1 MSKAYFVLS
10 SLFCPMNETDE
21 FILDAFKQ
29 QGLANDELIGQ
40 INEEVNAIPEGE
52 VHDKD
57 LAFMNIL
64 LEKTGMPKEEV
75 LGFLSAEL
83 NMESVD
89 LSQVEVSEDVIS
101 ILKPEWAKQY
111 EVMPLG
117 QNEVEAEITFANPLD
132 PDAIDT
138 LSTLLGKS
146 INPKLSYRGDIL
158 SAIDEAYGNAEETKL
173 HDFFEGMEGE
183 IEIGDGVRPEDVS
196 EEDAPI
202 IKYVHSVIKDAL
214 ERRASDIHMEPLEKK
229 FRVRFRID
237 GKLQEQPDPPK
248 RLQPSIISRT
258 KLMANVSLAEKR
270 VPLDGRINV
279 KVGDKVIDLRVSTL
293 PTVHGESI
301 VMRILDKE
309 SLSLGLPQLG
319 FFSDDQ
325 EVFEDVISMP
335 DGIFLVTGP
344 TGSGKSTTLYSAL
357 NAINKPD
364 RKIITVEDPVE
375 YEVAGINQVQ
385 VRADVGMTFSAA
397 LRAMLRQAPNIVM
410 VGEIRDLETAEIAI
424 NASLT
429 GHMVFSTL
437 HTNDAPSAVSRLV
450 DMGVKPFLVS
460 ASLRAALAQR
470 LVRSICQNCKQPYSP
485 NSSELAVLGIN
496 EEQATNAN
504 FMNGAGC
511 KNCGD
516 KGYRGRKGV
525 FEIFVVNPE
534 LEEMIYHNVSIVE
547 LRKKAREMGM
557 RSMRDDG
564 FRKVLAGVTTLDEV
578 LMVTT
583 EEE

>member
-1 MSKAYFVLS
+1 
-10 SLFCPMNETDE
+10 MNETDE
-21 FILDAFKQ
+21 FLLDAFKQ
-29 QGLANDELIGQ
+29 QGIASDDLVSEIRSELDS
-40 INEEVNAIPEGE
+40 NKEMELR
-52 VHDKD
+52 DKEA
-57 LAFMNIL
+57 AFMDSL
-64 LEKTGMPKEEV
+64 LEKTGMEKSEV
-75 LGFLSAEL
+75 LRFLSAEL
-83 NMESVD
+83 NMDSID
-89 LSQVEVSEDVIS
+89 LSEIDISEETFS
-101 ILKPEWAKQY
+101 ILQPDWAKQY
-111 EVMPLG
+111 EVVPLS
-117 QNEVEAEITFANPLD
+117 QNEFEAEIIFANPLD
-132 PDAIDT
+132 PEAIDT
-138 LSTLLGKS
+138 ISQLLGKS
-146 INPKLSYRGDIL
+146 VNPKLSYRSDVLALIN
-158 SAIDEAYGNAEETKL
+158 EAYGNAEETKL
-173 HDFFEGMEGE
+173 NDFFEGMEGD
-183 IEIGDGVRPEDVS
+183 IEIGDGLRAEDVS

-214 ERRASDIHMEPLEKK
+214 ENRASDIHMEPLEKK

-279 KVGDKVIDLRVSTL
+279 KVGEKVIDLRVSTL

-325 EVFEDVISMP
+325 DTFEHVISMP

-375 YEVAGINQVQ
+375 YEVPGINQVQ
-385 VRADVGMTFSAA
+385 VRSDVGMTFSAA

-470 LVRSICQNCKQPYSP
+470 LVRAICQGCKEPHTP
-485 NSSELAVLGIN
+485 NSSELSILGIN
-496 EEQATNAN
+496 EEQASNAS
-504 FMNGAGC
+504 FMIGHGC
-511 KNCGD
+511 SKCGD
-516 KGYRGRKGV
+516 KGFRGRKGV
-525 FEIFVVNPE
+525 FEIFVVNPD

-564 FRKVLAGVTTLDEV
+564 FRKVLSGVTTLDEV

>member
-1 MSKAYFVLS
+1 
-10 SLFCPMNETDE
+10 MNPTDQFLLE
-21 FILDAFKQ
+21 AFKQ
-29 QGLANDELIGQ
+29 QGLVTDSLIAEVQASVDSLPEDQVGDKELALMDGILAKIGLPTQ
-40 INEEVNAIPEGE
+40 EVVNF
-52 VHDKD
+52 
-57 LAFMNIL
+57 LA
-64 LEKTGMPKEEV
+64 
-75 LGFLSAEL
+75 AEL
-83 NMESVD
+83 NMESVEMD
-89 LSQVEVSEDVIS
+89 TIEPPAEIIS
-101 ILKPEWAKQY
+101 LLQADWARQY
-111 EVMPLG
+111 EAFPIG
-117 QNEVEAEITFANPLD
+117 ATTTEIEIVFGNPLD
-132 PDAIDT
+132 EDGLENLT
-138 LSTLLGKS
+138 HLLGKAVY
-146 INPKLSYRGDIL
+146 PKLAYRGDVL
-158 SAIDEAYGNAEETKL
+158 KAIDAAYGSADERKMHE
-173 HDFFEGMEGE
+173 FFEGVEGE
-183 IEIGDGVRPEDVS
+183 DIEIGDGTKPEDVS

-214 ERRASDIHMEPLEKK
+214 EMRASDIHMEPLEKK
-229 FRVRFRID
+229 FRIRFRVD
-237 GKLQEQPDPPK
+237 GRLQEQPDPPK

-279 KVGDKVIDLRVSTL
+279 KVGSKVIDLRVSTL

-325 EVFEDVISMP
+325 TVFEQVIGMP

-357 NAINKPD
+357 NVINQPD

-385 VRADVGMTFSAA
+385 VRSDVGMTFAAA

-437 HTNDAPSAVSRLV
+437 HTNDAPSAVSRLI

-470 LVRSICQNCKQPYSP
+470 LVRSICQNCKQPYEP
-485 NSSELAVLGIN
+485 PASELSVLGISP
-496 EEQATNAN
+496 EQASSAS
-504 FMNGAGC
+504 FMQGQGCDKCGGNGF
-511 KNCGD
+511 
-516 KGYRGRKGV
+516 RGRKGV
-525 FEIFVVNPE
+525 FEIFTVNQE

-557 RSMRDDG
+557 RTMREDG
-564 FRKVLAGVTTLDEV
+564 FRKVLAGVTTLSEV
-578 LMVTT
+578 MLVTT

>member
-1 MSKAYFVLS
+1 
-10 SLFCPMNETDE
+10 MNQTDE
-21 FILDAFKQ
+21 FILDALRQ
-29 QGLANDELIGQ
+29 QGVTEELIG
-40 INEEVNAIPEGE
+40 EVRGAIEALPEGP
-52 VHDKD
+52 VGDGD
-57 LAFMNIL
+57 LAFMDEL
-64 LEKTGMPKEEV
+64 LVRTGLPQDDIVNYLAGE
-75 LGFLSAEL
+75 LS
-83 NMESVD
+83 MEAAD
-89 LSQVEVSEDVIS
+89 LSQVNPTEEIVGLLTPD
-101 ILKPEWAKQY
+101 LARKY
-111 EVMPLG
+111 EAFPLG
-117 QNEVEAEITFANPLD
+117 ASGSEVEIALGNPLHFLESGQED
-132 PDAIDT
+132 LEFHLKKAV
-138 LSTLLGKS
+138 
-146 INPKLSYRGDIL
+146 NPKVAYRGDVL
-158 SAIDEAYGNAEETKL
+158 HAIDEAYGSAEDRKMN
-173 HDFFEGMEGE
+173 DFFEGMSEDE

-214 ERRASDIHMEPLEKK
+214 EMRASDIHMEPLEKK
-229 FRVRFRID
+229 FRIRFRVD
-237 GKLQEQPDPPK
+237 GKLQEQQDPPK

-325 EVFEDVISMP
+325 EVFEGVISMP

-357 NAINKPD
+357 NAINTPD

-385 VRADVGMTFSAA
+385 VRAEVGMTFSAA

-437 HTNDAPSAVSRLV
+437 HTNDAPSAVSRLI

-470 LVRSICQNCKQPYSP
+470 LVRSICQNCKQPHEANP
-485 NSSELAVLGIN
+485 SELNVLGVS
-496 EEQATNAN
+496 EDQVSSAN
-504 FMNGAGC
+504 FMIGAGC
-511 KNCGD
+511 DKCG
-516 KGYRGRKGV
+516 GNGFRGRKGV
-525 FEIFVVNPE
+525 FEIFTVNSE

-557 RSMRDDG
+557 RSMREDG

-583 EEE
+583 AEE

>member
-1 MSKAYFVLS
+1 MNATEEFLTEAFKEQGLVTQEGIDQIMIEARSLS
-10 SLFCPMNETDE
+10 SEQSTGDE
-21 FILDAFKQ
+21 ALD
-29 QGLANDELIGQ
+29 
-40 INEEVNAIPEGE
+40 
-52 VHDKD
+52 
-57 LAFMNIL
+57 FMQLL
-64 LEKTGMPKEEV
+64 LERLELSIDEV
-75 LGFLSAEL
+75 QNFLAAEL
-83 NMESVD
+83 NMDPVE
-89 LSQVEVSEDVIS
+89 LSTFSPTPEIIS
-101 ILKPEWAKQY
+101 ILSPEIARQY
-111 EVMPLG
+111 EALPLG
-117 QNEVEAEITFANPLD
+117 TDGTTVDLALGDPLD
-132 PDAIDT
+132 QDGIDNLGHLIGKPVNPRLAHRGQVLEAI
-138 LSTLLGKS
+138 
-146 INPKLSYRGDIL
+146 RQV
-158 SAIDEAYGNAEETKL
+158 YGFDQAEKEQ
-173 HDFFEGMEGE
+173 DFFEGLGGEE
-183 IEIGDGVRPEDVS
+183 IEIDDNVRPEDAR

-202 IKYVHSVIKDAL
+202 IKFVHSVIKDAL
-214 ERRASDIHMEPLEKK
+214 ESRASDIHMEPLERK
-229 FRVRFRID
+229 FRIRFRID
-237 GKLQEQPDPPK
+237 GKLIEQQDPPK

-279 KVGDKVIDLRVSTL
+279 KVGKKVIDLRVSTL

-325 EVFEDVISMP
+325 TIFEQVINMP

-375 YEVAGINQVQ
+375 YEVPGINQVQ

-437 HTNDAPSAVSRLV
+437 HTNDAPSSVSRLV

-470 LVRSICQNCKQPYSP
+470 LVRSICQNCKQPYKP
-485 NSSELAVLGIN
+485 TASELAVLGIN
-496 EEQATNAN
+496 EEQAAGAS
-504 FMNGAGC
+504 FMKGVGC
-511 KNCGD
+511 ANCGD

-534 LEEMIYHNVSIVE
+534 IEEMIYNNVSIVE
-547 LRKKAREMGM
+547 LRGKAREMGM
-557 RSMRDDG
+557 RSMRNDG
-564 FRKVLAGVTTLDEV
+564 FRKVLAGITTLDEV

>member
-1 MSKAYFVLS
+1 
-10 SLFCPMNETDE
+10 MNQTDE
-21 FILDAFKQ
+21 FILDALRE
-29 QGLANDELIGQ
+29 QGLVTDELV
-40 INEEVNAIPEGE
+40 EEVNAAIQAEAGNTMGGKE
-52 VHDKD
+52 LFFMDEI
-57 LAFMNIL
+57 LA
-64 LEKTGMPKEEV
+64 KTGLPQEDLVNYLCSELSMEAVDFSQVNPTEEIIGLLTPELARKFEV
-75 LGFLSAEL
+75 L
-83 NMESVD
+83 
-89 LSQVEVSEDVIS
+89 
-101 ILKPEWAKQY
+101 
-111 EVMPLG
+111 PLG
-117 QNEVEAEITFANPLD
+117 MTGAEIELAVGDPLD
-132 PDAIDT
+132 FLENGQAA
-138 LSTLLGKS
+138 LEFELKKS
-146 INPKLSYRGDIL
+146 INPKVAYRGAVL
-158 SAIDEAYGNAEETKL
+158 EAIDQAYGAAEERKMN
-173 HDFFEGMEGE
+173 DFFEGMSEDE

-214 ERRASDIHMEPLEKK
+214 DRRASDIHMEPLEKK
-229 FRVRFRID
+229 FRIRFRVD

-279 KVGDKVIDLRVSTL
+279 KVGEKVIDLRVSTL

-325 EVFEDVISMP
+325 ETFERVISMP

-437 HTNDAPSAVSRLV
+437 HTNDAPSAVSRLI

-470 LVRSICQNCKQPYSP
+470 LVRSICQNCKEPYEANP
-485 NSSELAVLGIN
+485 SELAVLGVS
-496 EEQATNAN
+496 EDQAKSAN
-504 FMNGAGC
+504 FMHGTGC
-511 KNCGD
+511 EKCGD
-516 KGYRGRKGV
+516 KGFRGRKGV
-525 FEIFVVNPE
+525 FEIFGVNE
-534 LEEMIYHNVSIVE
+534 EIEEMIYHNVSIVE

-557 RSMRDDG
+557 RSMREDG
-564 FRKVLAGVTTLDEV
+564 FRKVLAGITTLDEV

-583 EEE
+583 AEE

>member
-1 MSKAYFVLS
+1 MNATEEFLTEAFKDQGLVTQESIEQILAEAKAQTDSENRADDGVEFFNLLLAQLGLSKDEVVNFLGAELSMPTTDLSTLSLTPEVLS
-10 SLFCPMNETDE
+10 LLPAEHARFYE
-21 FILDAFKQ
+21 
-29 QGLANDELIGQ
+29 
-40 INEEVNAIPEGE
+40 AIPLGT
-52 VHDKD
+52 DGSSID
-57 LAFMNIL
+57 I
-64 LEKTGMPKEEV
+64 V
-75 LGFLSAEL
+75 LG
-83 NMESVD
+83 
-89 LSQVEVSEDVIS
+89 
-101 ILKPEWAKQY
+101 
-111 EVMPLG
+111 
-117 QNEVEAEITFANPLD
+117 NPLD
-132 PDAIDT
+132 HDTIDN
-138 LSTLLGKS
+138 LSHLLGKPL
-146 INPKLSYRGDIL
+146 NPSVAYRGDVL
-158 SAIDEAYGNAEETKL
+158 DAIHKIYGLDEKEKEK
-173 HDFFEGMEGE
+173 DFFDGLGQGDIE
-183 IEIGDGVRPEDVS
+183 IEDNVRPEDVS

-202 IKYVHSVIKDAL
+202 IKFVHSVIKDAL
-214 ERRASDIHMEPLEKK
+214 EKRASDIHMEPLEKK
-229 FRVRFRID
+229 FRIRFRID
-237 GKLQEQPDPPK
+237 GKLIEQPDPPK
-248 RLQPSIISRT
+248 RLQPSILSRT

-279 KVGDKVIDLRVSTL
+279 KVGQKVIDLRVSTL

-325 EVFEDVISMP
+325 TTFERVINMP

-375 YEVAGINQVQ
+375 YEVPGINQVQ
-385 VRADVGMTFSAA
+385 VRTEVGMTFSAA

-470 LVRSICQNCKQPYSP
+470 LVRAICQNCKGPYEPTSA
-485 NSSELAVLGIN
+485 ELAVLGIT
-496 EEQATNAN
+496 EEQASGAT
-504 FMNGAGC
+504 FMKGAGC
-511 KNCGD
+511 GKCGD

-525 FEIFVVNPE
+525 FEIFEVNQE
-534 LEEMIYHNVSIVE
+534 IEEMIYNNVSIVE
-547 LRKKAREMGM
+547 LRNKAREMGM
-557 RSMRDDG
+557 RSMRNDG
-564 FRKVLAGVTTLDEV
+564 FRKVLAGITTLDEV

>member
-1 MSKAYFVLS
+1 MKFSISA
-10 SLFCPMNETDE
+10 NGTEIE
-21 FILDAFKQ
+21 IAF
-29 QGLANDELIGQ
+29 G
-40 INEEVNAIPEGE
+40 
-52 VHDKD
+52 
-57 LAFMNIL
+57 
-64 LEKTGMPKEEV
+64 
-75 LGFLSAEL
+75 
-83 NMESVD
+83 
-89 LSQVEVSEDVIS
+89 
-101 ILKPEWAKQY
+101 
-111 EVMPLG
+111 
-117 QNEVEAEITFANPLD
+117 NPLD
-132 PDAIDT
+132 EDGFDNLT
-138 LSTLLGKS
+138 HLLGKT
-146 INPKLSYRGDIL
+146 INPKVAYRGQVL
-158 SAIDEAYGNAEETKL
+158 QAIDEAYGSAQDRKVNE
-173 HDFFEGMEGE
+173 FFDDMGDSG
-183 IEIGDGVRPEDVS
+183 IEIGDGVKPEDVS

-214 ERRASDIHMEPLEKK
+214 DMRASDIHMEPLEKK
-229 FRVRFRID
+229 FRLRFRVD

-325 EVFEDVISMP
+325 QLFEEVISLP

-437 HTNDAPSAVSRLV
+437 HTNDAPSAISR
-450 DMGVKPFLVS
+450 
-460 ASLRAALAQR
+460 
-470 LVRSICQNCKQPYSP
+470 
-485 NSSELAVLGIN
+485 
-496 EEQATNAN
+496 
-504 FMNGAGC
+504 
-511 KNCGD
+511 
-516 KGYRGRKGV
+516 
-525 FEIFVVNPE
+525 
-534 LEEMIYHNVSIVE
+534 
-547 LRKKAREMGM
+547 
-557 RSMRDDG
+557 
-564 FRKVLAGVTTLDEV
+564 
-578 LMVTT
+578 
-583 EEE
+583 

>member
-1 MSKAYFVLS
+1 
-10 SLFCPMNETDE
+10 MNPTDE
-21 FILDAFKQ
+21 FLVEAFKQ
-29 QGLANDELIGQ
+29 QGLVNDEMLAEISAKLIHG
-40 INEEVNAIPEGE
+40 EEESE
-52 VHDKD
+52 VAKD
-57 LAFMNIL
+57 LAYMDAIL
-64 LEKTGMPKEEV
+64 ETTGLPVQEV
-75 LGFLSAEL
+75 INFLAAEL
-83 NMESVD
+83 NMDAVD
-89 LSQVEVSEDVIS
+89 METLSPSEEIIS
-101 ILKPEWAKQY
+101 LLQPQWARQY
-111 EVMPLG
+111 EAYPIG
-117 QNEVEAEITFANPLD
+117 INGTEVEIVFGNPLD
-132 PDAIDT
+132 EDGLDNLT
-138 LSTLLGKS
+138 HLLGKP
-146 INPKLSYRGDIL
+146 IYPKIAYRGHVL
-158 SAIDEAYGNAEETKL
+158 KAIDEAYGSAEERKMNE
-173 HDFFEGMEGE
+173 FFEGIGNED
-183 IEIGDGVRPEDVS
+183 IEIGDGTKPEDIS

-202 IKYVHSVIKDAL
+202 IKFVHSVIKDAL
-214 ERRASDIHMEPLEKK
+214 EMRASDIHMEPLEKK
-229 FRVRFRID
+229 FRIRYRVD

-258 KLMANVSLAEKR
+258 KLMADVSLAEKR

-279 KVGDKVIDLRVSTL
+279 KVGEKVIDLRVSTL

-325 EVFEDVISMP
+325 SVFEGVINMP

-357 NAINKPD
+357 NVINQPD

-385 VRADVGMTFSAA
+385 VRADIGMTFSAA

-437 HTNDAPSAVSRLV
+437 HTNDAPSAVSRLI

-485 NSSELAVLGIN
+485 STSELSVLGIN
-496 EEQATNAN
+496 ADQASNAS
-504 FMNGAGC
+504 FMEGQGCDKCGGNGF
-511 KNCGD
+511 
-516 KGYRGRKGV
+516 RGRKGV
-525 FEIFVVNPE
+525 FEIFVINQE

-557 RSMRDDG
+557 RTMREDG
-564 FRKVLAGVTTLDEV
+564 YRKVLAGVTTLDEV
-578 LMVTT
+578 LLVTT
-583 EEE
+583 SEE

>member
-1 MSKAYFVLS
+1 
-10 SLFCPMNETDE
+10 MNPTDE
-21 FILDAFKQ
+21 YLLEAFSQ
-29 QGLANDELIGQ
+29 QGVVNEAMLAEIRQAVDAQSE
-40 INEEVNAIPEGE
+40 EEVG
-52 VHDKD
+52 DKD
-57 LAFMNIL
+57 LSFMNL
-64 LEKTGMPKEEV
+64 VLEKTGTHETDV
-75 LGFLSAEL
+75 VNFLASEL

-89 LSQVEVSEDVIS
+89 LAEVNPPQE
-101 ILKPEWAKQY
+101 ILALLSPEWARQY
-111 EVMPLG
+111 EAFPLG
-117 QNEVEAEITFANPLD
+117 VSGAEIEIVFGNPLD
-132 PDAIDT
+132 EDGLDNLT
-138 LSTLLGKS
+138 HLLGKT
-146 INPKLSYRGDIL
+146 INPKIAYRGAVL
-158 SAIDEAYGNAEETKL
+158 HAIDEAYGTAEDRRMNE
-173 HDFFEGMEGE
+173 FFDGMDASE
-183 IEIGDGVRPEDVS
+183 IEIGDGVKPEDVS

-214 ERRASDIHMEPLEKK
+214 EMRASDIHMEPLEKK
-229 FRVRFRID
+229 FRIRFRVD

-279 KVGDKVIDLRVSTL
+279 KVGSKVIDLRVSTL

-319 FFSDDQ
+319 FFTDDQ
-325 EVFEDVISMP
+325 EIFEGVITLP

-357 NAINKPD
+357 NAINQPD

-385 VRADVGMTFSAA
+385 VRTDVGMTFSAA

-437 HTNDAPSAVSRLV
+437 HTNDAASAVSRLV

-470 LVRSICQNCKQPYSP
+470 LVRSICQSCKEPHTPSP
-485 NSSELAVLGIN
+485 SELSVLGIG
-496 EEQATNAN
+496 EDQVSNAS
-504 FMNGAGC
+504 FMRGAGC
-511 KNCGD
+511 EKCGD
-516 KGYRGRKGV
+516 KGFRGRKGV
-525 FEIFVVNPE
+525 FEIFVVNE
-534 LEEMIYHNVSIVE
+534 EIEEMIYHNVSIVE
-547 LRKKAREMGM
+547 LRRKAREMGM
-557 RSMRDDG
+557 RSMREDG

>member
-1 MSKAYFVLS
+1 M
-10 SLFCPMNETDE
+10 PMNETDE
-21 FILDAFKQ
+21 FLLDAFKQ
-29 QGLANDELIGQ
+29 QGIASDNLVSEIRSELDS
-40 INEEVNAIPEGE
+40 NKEMELK
-52 VHDKD
+52 DKEA
-57 LAFMNIL
+57 AFMDSL
-64 LEKTGMPKEEV
+64 LEKTGMEKSEV
-75 LGFLSAEL
+75 LRFLSAEL
-83 NMESVD
+83 NMDSID
-89 LSQVEVSEDVIS
+89 LSEIDISEETFS
-101 ILKPEWAKQY
+101 ILQPDWAKQY
-111 EVMPLG
+111 EVVPLS
-117 QNEVEAEITFANPLD
+117 QNEFEAEIIFANPLD
-132 PDAIDT
+132 PEAIDT
-138 LSTLLGKS
+138 ISQLLGKS
-146 INPKLSYRGDIL
+146 VNPKLSYRSDVLALIN
-158 SAIDEAYGNAEETKL
+158 EAYGNAEETKL
-173 HDFFEGMEGE
+173 NDFFEGMEGD
-183 IEIGDGVRPEDVS
+183 IEIGDGLRAEDVS

-214 ERRASDIHMEPLEKK
+214 ENRASDIHMEPLEKK

-279 KVGDKVIDLRVSTL
+279 KVGEKVIDLRVSTL

-325 EVFEDVISMP
+325 DTFEHVISMP

-375 YEVAGINQVQ
+375 YEVPGINQVQ
-385 VRADVGMTFSAA
+385 VRSDVGMTFSAA

-470 LVRSICQNCKQPYSP
+470 LVRAICQGCKEPHTP
-485 NSSELAVLGIN
+485 NSSELSILGIN
-496 EEQATNAN
+496 EEQASNAS
-504 FMNGAGC
+504 FMIGHGC
-511 KNCGD
+511 SKCGD
-516 KGYRGRKGV
+516 KGFRGRKGV
-525 FEIFVVNPE
+525 FEIFVVNPD

-564 FRKVLAGVTTLDEV
+564 FRKVLSGVTTLDEV

>member
-1 MSKAYFVLS
+1 
-10 SLFCPMNETDE
+10 MNPTDE
-21 FILDAFKQ
+21 FILDAIKQ
-29 QGLANDELIGQ
+29 QGMLTEEALAEIISEVESEGDSLVGDKEL
-40 INEEVNAIPEGE
+40 AIMNG
-52 VHDKD
+52 V
-57 LAFMNIL
+57 LA
-64 LEKTGMPKEEV
+64 KTGMPETEV
-75 LGFLSAEL
+75 VNFLSSEM
-83 NMESVD
+83 NMDAVD
-89 LSQVEVSEDVIS
+89 LAQVNPTEEI
-101 ILKPEWAKQY
+101 INLLTAEWARKY
-111 EVMPLG
+111 EAFPLG
-117 QNEVEAEITFANPLD
+117 ATGAEIEIVFGNPLD
-132 PDAIDT
+132 QDGYDNLT
-138 LSTLLGKS
+138 HLLGKT
-146 INPKLSYRGDIL
+146 INPKVAYRGSVL
-158 SAIDEAYGNAEETKL
+158 AAIDEAYGAAEDRKMK
-173 HDFFEGMEGE
+173 DFFGG
-183 IEIGDGVRPEDVS
+183 IGDDVEIGDGVKPEDVS

-214 ERRASDIHMEPLEKK
+214 EMRASDIHMEPLEKK
-229 FRVRFRID
+229 FRIRFRVD
-237 GKLQEQPDPPK
+237 GKLREQQDPPK

-279 KVGDKVIDLRVSTL
+279 KVGDKSIDLRVSTL

-325 EVFEDVISMP
+325 TTFEEVIALP

-357 NAINKPD
+357 NVINKPD

-385 VRADVGMTFSAA
+385 VRTEVGMTFSAA
-397 LRAMLRQAPNIVM
+397 LRSMLRQAPNIVM

-437 HTNDAPSAVSRLV
+437 HTNDAPSSVSRLI

-470 LVRSICQNCKQPYSP
+470 LVRSICQNCKEPYTATGNELNILGVSEDQA
-485 NSSELAVLGIN
+485 SSAS
-496 EEQATNAN
+496 
-504 FMNGAGC
+504 FMHGTGC
-511 KNCGD
+511 AKCGD
-516 KGYRGRKGV
+516 SGFRGRKGV
-525 FEIFVVNPE
+525 FEIFVVNQE
-534 LEEMIYHNVSIVE
+534 IEEMIYHNVSIVE

-557 RSMRDDG
+557 RSMREDG

-583 EEE
+583 SEE

>member
-1 MSKAYFVLS
+1 MNATEEYLTEAFKEQGLVDQELVDQTFAEAKNLESVESSGDEGLDFMNLLLQKLELS
-10 SLFCPMNETDE
+10 SDE
-21 FILDAFKQ
+21 VVNFLAAELSMEPIDLSVINPTPEIL
-29 QGLANDELIGQ
+29 ELLNPEQ
-40 INEEVNAIPEGE
+40 ARLYEAIP
-52 VHDKD
+52 
-57 LAFMNIL
+57 
-64 LEKTGMPKEEV
+64 
-75 LGFLSAEL
+75 LGIDGT
-83 NMESVD
+83 SVD
-89 LSQVEVSEDVIS
+89 LV
-101 ILKPEWAKQY
+101 
-111 EVMPLG
+111 LG
-117 QNEVEAEITFANPLD
+117 NPLD
-132 PDAIDT
+132 QDGIDN
-138 LSTLLGKS
+138 LGHILGKS
-146 INPKLSYRGDIL
+146 INPRIAYRADVLGLINQL
-158 SAIDEAYGNAEETKL
+158 YGLNETEKEKG
-173 HDFFEGMEGE
+173 FFEGLGDEDIK
-183 IEIGDGVRPEDVS
+183 IEDNVRPEDVS

-202 IKYVHSVIKDAL
+202 IKFVHSVIKDAL
-214 ERRASDIHMEPLEKK
+214 EKRASDIHMEPLEKK
-229 FRVRFRID
+229 FRIRFRID
-237 GKLQEQPDPPK
+237 GKLIEQPDPPK
-248 RLQPSIISRT
+248 RLQPSILSRT

-279 KVGDKVIDLRVSTL
+279 KVGEKVIDLRVSTL

-325 EVFEDVISMP
+325 TVFEKVINMP

-357 NAINKPD
+357 HAINKPD

-375 YEVAGINQVQ
+375 YEVPGINQVQ
-385 VRADVGMTFSAA
+385 VRTEVGMTFSAA

-470 LVRSICQNCKQPYSP
+470 LVRAICQNCKAPYKP
-485 NSSELAVLGIN
+485 NSAELAVLGIN
-496 EEQATNAN
+496 EEQAADAS
-504 FMNGAGC
+504 FMKGAGC
-511 KNCGD
+511 PKCGE

-525 FEIFVVNPE
+525 FEIFVVSSE
-534 LEEMIYHNVSIVE
+534 IEEMIYNNVSIVE
-547 LRKKAREMGM
+547 LRTKAREMGM
-557 RSMRDDG
+557 RSMRSDG
-564 FRKVLAGVTTLDEV
+564 FRKVLAGITTLDEV

>member
-1 MSKAYFVLS
+1 
-10 SLFCPMNETDE
+10 MNATEE
-21 FILDAFKQ
+21 FLIEALKE
-29 QGLANDELIGQ
+29 QGLFSEELLNDFLAEVESLDSTESLGDSGLDLINIAVKNLGLS
-40 INEEVNAIPEGE
+40 
-52 VHDKD
+52 KD
-57 LAFMNIL
+57 EISAFI
-64 LEKTGMPKEEV
+64 G
-75 LGFLSAEL
+75 AEL
-83 NMESVD
+83 GMQVID
-89 LSQVEVSEDVIS
+89 LSQINPTDD
-101 ILKPEWAKQY
+101 ILSLLTPELARQY
-111 EVMPLG
+111 EAIPIEDDGSTIDLILG
-117 QNEVEAEITFANPLD
+117 NPVD
-132 PDAIDT
+132 QDGIEN
-138 LSTLLGKS
+138 LSHVLGRS
-146 INPKLSYRGDIL
+146 INPWVAYREDIL
-158 SAIDEAYGNAEETKL
+158 GLIDQIYGVAESEKEQSFL
-173 HDFFEGMEGE
+173 EGLNDQNVQ
-183 IEIGDGVRPEDVS
+183 IGDGTDMGEVS

-214 ERRASDIHMEPLEKK
+214 EMRASDIHMEPLEKK
-229 FRVRFRID
+229 FRIRYRID
-237 GKLQEQPDPPK
+237 GKLQEQQDPPK

-279 KVGDKVIDLRVSTL
+279 QVGEKIIDLRVSTL

-325 EVFEDVISMP
+325 SVFEKVINMP

-375 YEVAGINQVQ
+375 YEVPGINQVQ
-385 VRADVGMTFSAA
+385 VRSDVGMTFSAA

-437 HTNDAPSAVSRLV
+437 HTNDAPSAVSRLI

-470 LVRSICQNCKQPYSP
+470 LVRAICQNCKQPYKP
-485 NSSELAVLGIN
+485 NQSELSVLGLTV
-496 EEQATNAN
+496 EQSDGAS
-504 FMNGAGC
+504 FMRGDGC
-511 KNCGD
+511 SKCGD

-525 FEIFVVNPE
+525 FEIFVVNQE
-534 LEEMIYHNVSIVE
+534 LEEMIYNNVSIVE

-557 RSMRDDG
+557 RSMREDG
-564 FRKVLAGVTTLDEV
+564 YRKVMAGVTTLDEV

>member
-1 MSKAYFVLS
+1 MPTFEL
-10 SLFCPMNETDE
+10 MNATEE
-21 FILDAFKQ
+21 FLTDAFKE
-29 QGLANDELIGQ
+29 QGLASQELIDQ
-40 INEEVNAIPEGE
+40 VLAEVKDQEPGEASGDEGL
-52 VHDKD
+52 D
-57 LAFMNIL
+57 FMNL
-64 LEKTGMPKEEV
+64 LLIKLELSKEEV
-75 LGFLSAEL
+75 VNFLGSEL
-83 NMESVD
+83 DMEVIDMVGVS
-89 LSQVEVSEDVIS
+89 LTPEVIGLLNSEH
-101 ILKPEWAKQY
+101 ARFY
-111 EVMPLG
+111 EAIPLG
-117 QNEVEAEITFANPLD
+117 TDGTSIDVVLGNPLD
-132 PDAIDT
+132 QDGIDN
-138 LSTLLGKS
+138 LGHLFGKPVNPRVAYRADVLES
-146 INPKLSYRGDIL
+146 IDQLYGLNEKEKEKDFLEGLGGGDIQ
-158 SAIDEAYGNAEETKL
+158 
-173 HDFFEGMEGE
+173 
-183 IEIGDGVRPEDVS
+183 IEDNVRPEDVS

-202 IKYVHSVIKDAL
+202 IKFVHSVIKDAL
-214 ERRASDIHMEPLEKK
+214 EKRASDIHMEPLEKK
-229 FRVRFRID
+229 FRIRFRID
-237 GKLQEQPDPPK
+237 GKLIEQQDPPK
-248 RLQPSIISRT
+248 RLQPSILSRT

-279 KVGDKVIDLRVSTL
+279 KVGKKVIDLRVSTL

-325 EVFEDVISMP
+325 TIFEQVINLP

-375 YEVAGINQVQ
+375 YEVPGINQVQ
-385 VRADVGMTFSAA
+385 VRAEVGMTFSAA

-470 LVRSICQNCKQPYSP
+470 LVRAICQNCKGPYDP
-485 NSSELAVLGIN
+485 NSAELAVLGIN
-496 EEQATNAN
+496 EEQAAGAT
-504 FMNGAGC
+504 FMKGTGC
-511 KNCGD
+511 PKCGE

-525 FEIFVVNPE
+525 FEIFVVNSE
-534 LEEMIYHNVSIVE
+534 IEEMIYNNVSIVE
-547 LRKKAREMGM
+547 LRNKAREMGM
-557 RSMRDDG
+557 RSMRNDG

>member
-1 MSKAYFVLS
+1 
-10 SLFCPMNETDE
+10 MNPTDE
-21 FILDAFKQ
+21 YLLEAFSQ
-29 QGLANDELIGQ
+29 QGVVNDAMLAEIRQAVDAQSE
-40 INEEVNAIPEGE
+40 EEVG
-52 VHDKD
+52 DKD
-57 LAFMNIL
+57 LSFMNL
-64 LEKTGMPKEEV
+64 VLEKTGTPETDV
-75 LGFLSAEL
+75 VNFLASEL

-89 LSQVEVSEDVIS
+89 LAEVNPPQE
-101 ILKPEWAKQY
+101 ILALLSPEWARQY
-111 EVMPLG
+111 EAFPLG
-117 QNEVEAEITFANPLD
+117 VSGAEIEIVFGNPLD
-132 PDAIDT
+132 EDGLDNLT
-138 LSTLLGKS
+138 HLLGKT
-146 INPKLSYRGDIL
+146 INPKIAYRGAVL
-158 SAIDEAYGNAEETKL
+158 HAIDEAYGTAEDRRMNE
-173 HDFFEGMEGE
+173 FFDGMDASE
-183 IEIGDGVRPEDVS
+183 IEIGDGVKPEDVS

-214 ERRASDIHMEPLEKK
+214 EMRASDIHMEPLEKK
-229 FRVRFRID
+229 FRIRFRVD

-279 KVGDKVIDLRVSTL
+279 KVGSKVIDLRVSTL

-319 FFSDDQ
+319 FFTDDQ
-325 EVFEDVISMP
+325 EIFEGVITLP

-357 NAINKPD
+357 NAINQPD
-364 RKIITVEDPVE
+364 RKIITVEEPVE
-375 YEVAGINQVQ
+375 YEGAGINQVQ
-385 VRADVGMTFSAA
+385 VRADGGMTFSAA

-470 LVRSICQNCKQPYSP
+470 LVRSICQSCKEPHTPSP
-485 NSSELAVLGIN
+485 SELSVLGIG
-496 EEQATNAN
+496 EDQVSNAS
-504 FMNGAGC
+504 FMRGAGC
-511 KNCGD
+511 EKCGD
-516 KGYRGRKGV
+516 KGFRGRKGV
-525 FEIFVVNPE
+525 FEIFVVNE
-534 LEEMIYHNVSIVE
+534 EIEEMIYHNVSIVE
-547 LRKKAREMGM
+547 LRRKAREMGM
-557 RSMRDDG
+557 RSMREDG

>member
-1 MSKAYFVLS
+1 
-10 SLFCPMNETDE
+10 MNPTDE
-21 FILDAFKQ
+21 YILDAFKQ
-29 QGLANDELIGQ
+29 QGLLSGDMVAEITA
-40 INEEVNAIPEGE
+40 EVEAEGE
-52 VHDKD
+52 SLVGDKE
-57 LAFMNIL
+57 LAVMNGVL
-64 LEKTGMPKEEV
+64 AKTGMPETEV
-75 LGFLSAEL
+75 VNFLASEL
-83 NMESVD
+83 NMDAVD
-89 LSQVEVSEDVIS
+89 LAQVNPTEDIIS
-101 ILKPEWAKQY
+101 LLTPEWARKY
-111 EVMPLG
+111 EAFPIG
-117 QNEVEAEITFANPLD
+117 ATGAEIEIVFGNPLD
-132 PDAIDT
+132 QDGYDNLT
-138 LSTLLGKS
+138 HLLGKT
-146 INPKLSYRGDIL
+146 INPKVAYRGSVL
-158 SAIDEAYGNAEETKL
+158 AAIDEAYGAAEDRKMK
-173 HDFFEGMEGE
+173 DFFGGMGDDE
-183 IEIGDGVRPEDVS
+183 IEIGDGVKPEDVS

-214 ERRASDIHMEPLEKK
+214 EMRASDIHMEPLEKK
-229 FRVRFRID
+229 FRIRFRVD
-237 GKLQEQPDPPK
+237 GKLREQQDPPK

-279 KVGDKVIDLRVSTL
+279 KVGEKVIDLRVSTL

-325 EVFEDVISMP
+325 STFEKVIALP

-357 NAINKPD
+357 NVINKPD

-385 VRADVGMTFSAA
+385 VRTEVGMTFSAA
-397 LRAMLRQAPNIVM
+397 LRSMLRQAPNIVM

-429 GHMVFSTL
+429 GPTAISTL
-437 HTNDAPSAVSRLV
+437 HTNDAPSSVSRLI

-470 LVRSICQNCKQPYSP
+470 LVRSICQGCKEPYQPGD
-485 NSSELAVLGIN
+485 NELNILGVT
-496 EEQATNAN
+496 EEQASTAS
-504 FMNGAGC
+504 FMHGAGC
-511 KNCGD
+511 AKCGES
-516 KGYRGRKGV
+516 GFRGRKGV
-525 FEIFVVNPE
+525 FEIFVVNQE
-534 LEEMIYHNVSIVE
+534 IEEMIYHNVSIVD

-557 RSMRDDG
+557 RSMREDG

-583 EEE
+583 AEE

>member
-1 MSKAYFVLS
+1 
-10 SLFCPMNETDE
+10 MNPTDE

-29 QGLANDELIGQ
+29 QGMLSEEVLAEITAEVEAEGESLIGGK
-40 INEEVNAIPEGE
+40 ELAI
-52 VHDKD
+52 
-57 LAFMNIL
+57 MNGV
-64 LEKTGMPKEEV
+64 LEKTGMPESEV
-75 LGFLSAEL
+75 VGFLASEL
-83 NMESVD
+83 NMDAVD
-89 LSQVEVSEDVIS
+89 LTEVNPTEDI
-101 ILKPEWAKQY
+101 IALLTPEWARKY
-111 EVMPLG
+111 EAFPLG
-117 QNEVEAEITFANPLD
+117 ATGAEIEIVFGNPLD
-132 PDAIDT
+132 QDGFDNLT
-138 LSTLLGKS
+138 HLLGKT
-146 INPKLSYRGDIL
+146 INPKVAYRGSVL
-158 SAIDEAYGNAEETKL
+158 AAIDEAYGAAEDRKMK
-173 HDFFEGMEGE
+173 DFFGGVGDDD
-183 IEIGDGVRPEDVS
+183 IEIGEGVNPEDVS

-214 ERRASDIHMEPLEKK
+214 EMRASDIHMEPLEKK
-229 FRVRFRID
+229 FRIRFRVD
-237 GKLQEQPDPPK
+237 GKLREQQDPPK

-279 KVGDKVIDLRVSTL
+279 KVGEKSIDLRVSTL

-325 EVFEDVISMP
+325 ATFEKVITLP

-357 NAINKPD
+357 NVINKPD

-375 YEVAGINQVQ
+375 YELAGINQVQ
-385 VRADVGMTFSAA
+385 VRAEVGMTFSAA
-397 LRAMLRQAPNIVM
+397 LRSMLRQAPNIVM

-437 HTNDAPSAVSRLV
+437 HTNDAPSSVSRLV

-470 LVRSICQNCKQPYSP
+470 LVRSICQNCKEPYTASG
-485 NSSELAVLGIN
+485 NELNILGVTEDQASSAS
-496 EEQATNAN
+496 
-504 FMNGAGC
+504 FMHGAGC
-511 KNCGD
+511 AKCGD
-516 KGYRGRKGV
+516 SGFRGRKGV
-525 FEIFVVNPE
+525 FEIFVINQE
-534 LEEMIYHNVSIVE
+534 IEEMIYHNVSIVE

-557 RSMRDDG
+557 RSMREDG

-583 EEE
+583 AEE

>member
-1 MSKAYFVLS
+1 
-10 SLFCPMNETDE
+10 MNPTDE

-29 QGLANDELIGQ
+29 QGILSDEVLAEITAEVESQGNGLIGGK
-40 INEEVNAIPEGE
+40 EVAI
-52 VHDKD
+52 
-57 LAFMNIL
+57 MNGV
-64 LEKTGMPKEEV
+64 LEKTGMPEDEV
-75 LGFLSAEL
+75 VNFLAGEL
-83 NMESVD
+83 NMDAVD
-89 LSQVEVSEDVIS
+89 LSTLNPTEEVIS
-101 ILKPEWAKQY
+101 ILTPEWARKY
-111 EVMPLG
+111 EAFPIG
-117 QNEVEAEITFANPLD
+117 ATGSEIEIVFGNPLD
-132 PDAIDT
+132 QDGYDNLT
-138 LSTLLGKS
+138 HLLGKM
-146 INPKLSYRGDIL
+146 INPKVAYRGTVL
-158 SAIDEAYGNAEETKL
+158 AAIDEAYGAAEDRKME
-173 HDFFEGMEGE
+173 DFFGNAGSDD
-183 IEIGDGVRPEDVS
+183 IEIGDGVKPEDVS

-214 ERRASDIHMEPLEKK
+214 DSRASDIHMEPLEKK
-229 FRVRFRID
+229 FRIRFRID
-237 GKLQEQPDPPK
+237 GKLREQQDPPK

-279 KVGDKVIDLRVSTL
+279 KVGEKSIDLRVSTL

-325 EVFEDVISMP
+325 TTFESVIGLP

-357 NAINKPD
+357 NVINTPD
-364 RKIITVEDPVE
+364 RKIITFEDPVE

-385 VRADVGMTFSAA
+385 VRTEVGMTFSAA
-397 LRAMLRQAPNIVM
+397 LRSMLRQAPNIVM

-437 HTNDAPSAVSRLV
+437 HTNDAPSSVSRLI

-470 LVRSICQNCKQPYSP
+470 LVRSICQNCKEPYTPSA
-485 NSSELAVLGIN
+485 NELSILGVS
-496 EEQATNAN
+496 EEQASSAT
-504 FMNGAGC
+504 FMHGTGC
-511 KNCGD
+511 DKCGD
-516 KGYRGRKGV
+516 SGFRGRKGV
-525 FEIFVVNPE
+525 FEIFVVNQE
-534 LEEMIYHNVSIVE
+534 IEEMIYHNVSIVE
-547 LRKKAREMGM
+547 LRKKSREMGM
-557 RSMRDDG
+557 RTMREDG

-583 EEE
+583 AED

>member
-1 MSKAYFVLS
+1 
-10 SLFCPMNETDE
+10 MNPTDE
-21 FILDAFKQ
+21 FILEAFKS
-29 QGLANDELIGQ
+29 QGLTNDSMLSGISAEIE
-40 INEEVNAIPEGE
+40 NMPESEVG
-52 VHDKD
+52 DKD
-57 LAFMNIL
+57 LSLMNL
-64 LEKTGMPKEEV
+64 VLEKTGMPATEV
-75 LGFLSAEL
+75 VNFLSAEL
-83 NMESVD
+83 NMEPVD
-89 LSQVEVSEDVIS
+89 LESVNPAEEIISLVSA
-101 ILKPEWAKQY
+101 EWARKY
-111 EVMPLG
+111 EVFPISANG
-117 QNEVEAEITFANPLD
+117 TEIEIAFGNPLD
-132 PDAIDT
+132 EDGFDNLT
-138 LSTLLGKS
+138 HLLGKT
-146 INPKLSYRGDIL
+146 INPKVAYRGQVL
-158 SAIDEAYGNAEETKL
+158 QAIDEAYGSAEDRKVNE
-173 HDFFEGMEGE
+173 FFDDMGDSG
-183 IEIGDGVRPEDVS
+183 IEIGDGVKPEDVS

-214 ERRASDIHMEPLEKK
+214 DMRASDIHMEPLEKK
-229 FRVRFRID
+229 FRLRFRVD

-325 EVFEDVISMP
+325 QLFEEVISLP

-437 HTNDAPSAVSRLV
+437 HTNDAPSAVSRLI

-470 LVRSICQNCKQPYSP
+470 LVRAICQNCKQPYDP
-485 NSSELAVLGIN
+485 TSSELSVLGVA
-496 EEQATNAN
+496 EDQLGSTN
-504 FMNGAGC
+504 FMRGAGC
-511 KNCGD
+511 EKCAD

-525 FEIFVVNPE
+525 FEIFAVNE
-534 LEEMIYHNVSIVE
+534 EIEEMIYHNVSIVE

-557 RSMRDDG
+557 RTMREDG

-583 EEE
+583 EQE

>member
-1 MSKAYFVLS
+1 
-10 SLFCPMNETDE
+10 MNETDE
-21 FILDAFKQ
+21 FIIDAFRQ
-29 QGLANDELIGQ
+29 QGLATDELI
-40 INEEVNAIPEGE
+40 NEIVSEVDSLPESE
-52 VHDKD
+52 TPDKD
-57 LAFMNIL
+57 LAFMDL
-64 LEKTGMPKEEV
+64 LLDKTGMAKDEV
-75 LGFLSAEL
+75 LRFLSGEL
-83 NMESVD
+83 NMDSID
-89 LSQVEVSEDVIS
+89 LEQVSFSEDVVS
-101 ILKPEWAKQY
+101 ILQPEWAKQY
-111 EVMPLG
+111 EVIPLS
-117 QNEVEAEITFANPLD
+117 QNEVEVELIFANPLD
-132 PDAIDT
+132 PEAIDT
-138 LSTLLGKS
+138 LSQLLGKS

-158 SAIDEAYGNAEETKL
+158 SVIEQAYGNAEETKL
-173 HDFFEGMEGE
+173 NDFFEGLDQDS
-183 IEIGDGVRPEDVS
+183 IEIGDGLKAEDVS

-214 ERRASDIHMEPLEKK
+214 EKRASDIHMEPLENK

-237 GKLQEQPDPPK
+237 GKLQEQSDPPK
-248 RLQPSIISRT
+248 RLQPSILSRT

-279 KVGDKVIDLRVSTL
+279 KVGEKVIDLRVSTL

-325 EVFEDVISMP
+325 ETFEQVISMP

-437 HTNDAPSAVSRLV
+437 HTNDAPSSVSRLI

-460 ASLRAALAQR
+460 ASLGAALAQR
-470 LVRSICQNCKQPYSP
+470 LVRSICQNCKEPYSP
-485 NSSELAVLGIN
+485 NDSEMSILGISD
-496 EEQATNAN
+496 EQSAN
-504 FMNGAGC
+504 VSCMIGTGC
-511 KNCGD
+511 SKCGD
-516 KGYRGRKGV
+516 KGFRGRKGV
-525 FEIFVVNPE
+525 FEIFVVNAE
-534 LEEMIYHNVSIVE
+534 IEEMIYHNVSIVE
-547 LRKKAREMGM
+547 LRRKAREMGM
-557 RSMRDDG
+557 RSMREDG

>member
-1 MSKAYFVLS
+1 
-10 SLFCPMNETDE
+10 MNPTDE

-29 QGLANDELIGQ
+29 QGMLT
-40 INEEVNAIPEGE
+40 EEVLAEIISEVESEGDSLVGDKDLAVMNGVLAKTGMPEGE
-52 VHDKD
+52 VV
-57 LAFMNIL
+57 N
-64 LEKTGMPKEEV
+64 
-75 LGFLSAEL
+75 FLSSEM
-83 NMESVD
+83 NMDAVD
-89 LSQVEVSEDVIS
+89 LTQVNPTEEI
-101 ILKPEWAKQY
+101 INLLTAEWARKY
-111 EVMPLG
+111 EAFPLG
-117 QNEVEAEITFANPLD
+117 ATGSEIEIVFGNPLD
-132 PDAIDT
+132 QDGYDNLT
-138 LSTLLGKS
+138 HLLGKT
-146 INPKLSYRGDIL
+146 INPKVAYRGSVL
-158 SAIDEAYGNAEETKL
+158 AAIDEAYGAAEDRKMK
-173 HDFFEGMEGE
+173 DFFGGVGDDD

-214 ERRASDIHMEPLEKK
+214 EMRASDIHMEPLEKK
-229 FRVRFRID
+229 FRIRFRVD
-237 GKLQEQPDPPK
+237 GKLREQQDPPK

-279 KVGDKVIDLRVSTL
+279 KVGEKVIDLRVSTL

-325 EVFEDVISMP
+325 TTFEEVIALP

-357 NAINKPD
+357 NVINKPD

-397 LRAMLRQAPNIVM
+397 LRSMLRQAPNIVM

-437 HTNDAPSAVSRLV
+437 HTNDAPSSVSRLI

-470 LVRSICQNCKQPYSP
+470 LVRSICQNCKEPYTATGNELNILGVSEDQA
-485 NSSELAVLGIN
+485 SSAS
-496 EEQATNAN
+496 
-504 FMNGAGC
+504 FMCGAGC
-511 KNCGD
+511 EKCGD
-516 KGYRGRKGV
+516 SGFRGRKGV
-525 FEIFVVNPE
+525 FEIFVVNQE
-534 LEEMIYHNVSIVE
+534 IEEMIYHNVSIVE

-557 RSMRDDG
+557 RSMREDG

-583 EEE
+583 AEE

>member
-1 MSKAYFVLS
+1 
-10 SLFCPMNETDE
+10 MNETDE
-21 FILDAFKQ
+21 FLLDAFKQ
-29 QGLANDELIGQ
+29 QGIASDDLVSEIRSELDSSKEMELQ
-40 INEEVNAIPEGE
+40 
-52 VHDKD
+52 DKEA
-57 LAFMNIL
+57 AFMDSL
-64 LEKTGMPKEEV
+64 LEKTGMEKSEV
-75 LGFLSAEL
+75 LRFLSAEL
-83 NMESVD
+83 NMDAID
-89 LSQVEVSEDVIS
+89 LSEIDISEETFS
-101 ILKPEWAKQY
+101 ILQPDWAKQY
-111 EVMPLG
+111 EVVPLS
-117 QNEVEAEITFANPLD
+117 QNEVEAEIIFANPLD
-132 PDAIDT
+132 PEAIDT
-138 LSTLLGKS
+138 ISQLLGKS
-146 INPKLSYRGDIL
+146 VNPKLSYRSDVLALIN
-158 SAIDEAYGNAEETKL
+158 EAYGNAEETKL
-173 HDFFEGMEGE
+173 NDFFEGMEGD
-183 IEIGDGVRPEDVS
+183 IEIGDGLRAEDVS

-214 ERRASDIHMEPLEKK
+214 ENRASDIHMEPLEKK

-279 KVGDKVIDLRVSTL
+279 KVGEKVIDLRVSTL

-325 EVFEDVISMP
+325 DTFENVISMP

-375 YEVAGINQVQ
+375 YEVPGINQVQ
-385 VRADVGMTFSAA
+385 VRSDVGMTFSAA

-470 LVRSICQNCKQPYSP
+470 LVRAICQGCKEPHTA
-485 NSSELAVLGIN
+485 NSSELSILGIN
-496 EEQATNAN
+496 EEQASNAS
-504 FMNGAGC
+504 FMIGHGC
-511 KNCGD
+511 SKCGD
-516 KGYRGRKGV
+516 KGFRGRKGV
-525 FEIFVVNPE
+525 FEIFVVNPD

-564 FRKVLAGVTTLDEV
+564 FRKVLSGVTTLDEV

>member
-1 MSKAYFVLS
+1 
-10 SLFCPMNETDE
+10 MNQTDE
-21 FILDAFKQ
+21 FILDALRE
-29 QGLANDELIGQ
+29 QGVVTDELIA
-40 INEEVNAIPEGE
+40 EVNGAIEAQADGPKVGNESS
-52 VHDKD
+52 
-57 LAFMNIL
+57 FMDEL
-64 LEKTGMPKEEV
+64 LVKTGIPQEDLV
-75 LGFLSAEL
+75 NYLSSEL
-83 NMESVD
+83 SMEAVD
-89 LSQVEVSEDVIS
+89 LSQVNPTEEI
-101 ILKPEWAKQY
+101 IGLLTPELARKY
-111 EVMPLG
+111 EVFPLG
-117 QNEVEAEITFANPLD
+117 VTGAEVLVALGDPLD
-132 PDAIDT
+132 FLENGQSA
-138 LSTLLGKS
+138 LEFQLKKS
-146 INPKLSYRGDIL
+146 VNPKVAYRGAVL
-158 SAIDEAYGNAEETKL
+158 EAIDEAYGSAEDRKM
-173 HDFFEGMEGE
+173 HDFFEGMSEDE

-214 ERRASDIHMEPLEKK
+214 EMRASDIHMEPLEKK
-229 FRVRFRID
+229 FRIRFRVD

-279 KVGDKVIDLRVSTL
+279 KVGEKVIDLRVSTL

-325 EVFEDVISMP
+325 EVFEQVISMP

-357 NAINKPD
+357 NAINTPD

-437 HTNDAPSAVSRLV
+437 HTNDAPSAVSRLI

-470 LVRSICQNCKQPYSP
+470 LVRSICQNCKQPLEVNP
-485 NSSELAVLGIN
+485 SELAILGVS
-496 EEQATNAN
+496 EEQGGAAS
-504 FMNGAGC
+504 FMHGVGC
-511 KNCGD
+511 EKCGD
-516 KGYRGRKGV
+516 KGFRGRKGV
-525 FEIFVVNPE
+525 FEIFVVNDE
-534 LEEMIYHNVSIVE
+534 IEEMIYHNVSIVE

-557 RSMRDDG
+557 RSMREDG

-583 EEE
+583 AEE

>member
-1 MSKAYFVLS
+1 
-10 SLFCPMNETDE
+10 MNATEE
-21 FILDAFKQ
+21 FLTEAFME
-29 QGLANDELIGQ
+29 QGLVSQELIDQILAEAKEQAGSVGEDEL
-40 INEEVNAIPEGE
+40 N
-52 VHDKD
+52 
-57 LAFMNIL
+57 L
-64 LEKTGMPKEEV
+64 LFFSLLLDQLGLSKEEV
-75 LGFLSAEL
+75 VNFLGAEL
-83 NMESVD
+83 SMPTVDLSTISLTPEVLGLLSPEHARFYEAIPLGTDGSSVD
-89 LSQVEVSEDVIS
+89 L
-101 ILKPEWAKQY
+101 L
-111 EVMPLG
+111 LG
-117 QNEVEAEITFANPLD
+117 NPLD
-132 PDAIDT
+132 QDNTDN
-138 LSTLLGKS
+138 LSHLLGKPV
-146 INPKLSYRGDIL
+146 NPSVAYRGDVL
-158 SAIDEAYGNAEETKL
+158 EAIHQLYGFGEEEKEK
-173 HDFFEGMEGE
+173 DFLDGLGQGDIE
-183 IEIGDGVRPEDVS
+183 IEDNVRPEDVS

-202 IKYVHSVIKDAL
+202 IKFVHSVIKDAL
-214 ERRASDIHMEPLEKK
+214 EKRASDIHMEPLENK
-229 FRVRFRID
+229 FRIRFRID
-237 GKLQEQPDPPK
+237 GKLIEQPDPPK
-248 RLQPSIISRT
+248 RLQPSILSRT

-279 KVGDKVIDLRVSTL
+279 KVGQKVIDLRVSTL

-325 EVFEDVISMP
+325 TVFEKVINMP

-375 YEVAGINQVQ
+375 YEVPGINQVQ
-385 VRADVGMTFSAA
+385 VRTEVGMTFSAA

-470 LVRSICQNCKQPYSP
+470 LVRAICQNCKEPYQPT
-485 NSSELAVLGIN
+485 SSELSVLGIT
-496 EEQATNAN
+496 EEQASGAS
-504 FMNGAGC
+504 FMKGSGC
-511 KNCGD
+511 PKCGD

-525 FEIFVVNPE
+525 FEIFVVNQE
-534 LEEMIYHNVSIVE
+534 IEEMIYNNVSIVE
-547 LRKKAREMGM
+547 LRRKAREMGM
-557 RSMRDDG
+557 RSMRSDG
-564 FRKVLAGVTTLDEV
+564 FRKVLAGITTLDEV

>member
-1 MSKAYFVLS
+1 
-10 SLFCPMNETDE
+10 MNATEE
-21 FILDAFKQ
+21 FLTEAFIE
-29 QGLANDELIGQ
+29 QGLIEREKIDEILQESSGQ
-40 INEEVNAIPEGE
+40 STSQSGSSDNCEFLDSLLETLGLSTEEVVN
-52 VHDKD
+52 
-57 LAFMNIL
+57 
-64 LEKTGMPKEEV
+64 
-75 LGFLSAEL
+75 FLSAEL
-83 NMESVD
+83 AMEAVD
-89 LSQVEVSEDVIS
+89 VSTVNPTSEILSLLS
-101 ILKPEWAKQY
+101 PENARRY
-111 EVMPLG
+111 EAIPLG
-117 QNEVEAEITFANPLD
+117 TDGTSIDLLLGNPLD
-132 PDAIDT
+132 QDAIEN
-138 LSTLLGKS
+138 LGHLLGKP
-146 INPKLSYRGDIL
+146 IQPRLAYRGAVLEKIAEL
-158 SAIDEAYGNAEETKL
+158 YGFDQAEKEK
-173 HDFFEGMEGE
+173 DFFDGLGADIQ
-183 IEIGDGVRPEDVS
+183 IEDSNQSETVS

-202 IKYVHSVIKDAL
+202 IKFVHSVIKEAL
-214 ERRASDIHMEPLEKK
+214 EKRASDIHMEPLEKK
-229 FRVRFRID
+229 FRIRYRID
-237 GKLQEQPDPPK
+237 GKLIEQPDPPK
-248 RLQPSIISRT
+248 RLQPSILSRT

-279 KVGDKVIDLRVSTL
+279 TVGDKVIDLRVSTL

-325 EVFEDVISMP
+325 TVFEKVINMP

-375 YEVAGINQVQ
+375 YEVPGINQVQ
-385 VRADVGMTFSAA
+385 VRSEVGMTFSAA

-470 LVRSICQNCKQPYSP
+470 LVRSICQNCKQPHEPTSA
-485 NSSELAVLGIN
+485 ELAVLGITA
-496 EEQATNAN
+496 EQATGAS
-504 FMNGAGC
+504 FMKGAGC
-511 KNCGD
+511 KKCGD
-516 KGYRGRKGV
+516 KGFRGRKGV
-525 FEIFVVNPE
+525 FEIFQVNNE
-534 LEEMIYHNVSIVE
+534 IEEMIYNNVSIVE
-547 LRKKAREMGM
+547 LRGKAREMGM
-557 RSMRDDG
+557 RSMRSDG
-564 FRKVLAGVTTLDEV
+564 FRKVLAGITTLDEV